1 MRKPEHKTIRA
12 QRRSRGREGPKGRE
26 VCDETRT
33 GGPGWQK
40 QGSDT
45 WKNPE
50 VKSLN
55 LNLFRMH
62 WRKRAG
68 RIFKEGA
75 IWSETWEQNVILVPM
90 PAMRQRG

>member
-62 WRKRAG
+62 
-68 RIFKEGA
+68 
-75 IWSETWEQNVILVPM
+75 
-90 PAMRQRG
+90 